1 MNNAD
6 KQKPSDFTT
15 YPFGSVFN
23 KSEYE
28 TIARNVMTILS
39 RTGNEFRGMC
49 WTEYKK
55 ERLKDGDFSEGE
67 KSFFIQVMPYCVS
80 SKQAKKFSKSWN

>member
-6 KQKPSDFTT
+6 KQKPSDFTN

-28 TIARNVMTILS
+28 TIALNIMKILS
-39 RTGNEFRGMC
+39 KTGDIFRSIG
-49 WTEYKK
+49 WREYKK
-55 ERLKDGDFSEGE
+55 ERLVDGNFSEGE
-67 KSFFIQVMPYCVS
+67 KRFFINVAPYCKS
-80 SKQAKKFSKSWN
+80 LTKAKTFSKSWN

>member
-6 KQKPSDFTT
+6 KKKPSDFTN

-28 TIARNVMTILS
+28 TIALNIMKILA
-39 RTGNEFRGMC
+39 RTGNEFRGMG
-49 WTEYKK
+49 WVEYKK
-55 ERLKDGDFSEGE
+55 ERLKDGNFSEGE
-67 KSFFIQVMPYCVS
+67 KSFFIQSMPYCRS
-80 SKQAKKFSKSWN
+80 LTKAKTFSKSWN